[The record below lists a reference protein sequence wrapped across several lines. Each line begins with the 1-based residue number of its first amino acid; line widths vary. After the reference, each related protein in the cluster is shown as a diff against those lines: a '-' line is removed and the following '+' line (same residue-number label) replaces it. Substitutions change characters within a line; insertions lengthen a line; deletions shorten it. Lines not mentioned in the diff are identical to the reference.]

1 MMIDDDD
8 LKYDGQCPKSMHILA
23 ILMKLFEYSVLLTT
37 ALRCFY
43 EILSGPRADELLHL
57 SIALVNSSFE
67 KRAMLTTVLIEV
79 HPKHLC

>member
-1 MMIDDDD
+1 
-8 LKYDGQCPKSMHILA
+8 MHTLA

-37 ALRCFY
+37 ALKCFY
-43 EILSGPRADELLHL
+43 KILSGPRADELLHL